1 MNTKVRIVLI
11 LLIAAVMAAGCKK
24 EEPCP
29 VLKQP
34 KSLLESI
41 TDEISVT
48 EGILTFSSEEAYEN
62 FISGFVSETDGVAEE
77 VLEASMDYVEGLN
90 YTSLYAYKHTQNAT
104 MQAEIDSV
112 YGSEVIQHLLNSDY
126 LLIIGDYIYRVNMYT
141 SQVYAMELSNIANIN
156 LLINEDD
163 ASAPIQVYSTEDDV
177 LEEVHNAADYAMP
190 PAKMQKARCNEDGC
204 GGTGLSG
211 KDTSAVSGG
220 YHVTTTIKYLKFGLY
235 FEVSARVQAYYGY
248 PLSPVPVNPNLYVSL
263 SLQRKCKTLI
273 NYGYKT
279 YCGTA
284 NNGNTKKILY
294 SCTIP
299 LSKINFSA
307 SGRGYFPIGNI
318 TTPIVT
324 FRKNL

>member
-1 MNTKVRIVLI
+1 MNIKIKIALI
-11 LLIAAVMAAGCKK
+11 LLIAAVMVAGCKK
-24 EEPCP
+24 EDPDME
-29 VLKQP
+29 LKQS

-62 FISGFVSETDGVAEE
+62 FISGFVSEIDGVTDE
-77 VLEASMDYVEGLN
+77 VLEESMAYVEGLD

-104 MQAEIDSV
+104 VQAEIDSV
-112 YGSEVIQHLLNSDY
+112 YGSEVIQHLLNNDY

-141 SQVYAMELSNIANIN
+141 SQVYVMELTNIANIN
-156 LLINEDD
+156 SLINEDD

-177 LEEVHNAADYAMP
+177 LEEVHNAADYAMS
-190 PAKMQKARCNEDGC
+190 PAKMQKARCNEDGR
-204 GGTGLSG
+204 GGTGLRG
-211 KDTSAVSGG
+211 KDTSATNGG
-220 YHVTTTIKYLKFGLY
+220 YNVTTTIKYLKFGLY

-248 PLSPVPVNPNLYVSL
+248 PLNPVPINPDLYVSL

-307 SGRGYFPIGNI
+307 SGRGYFPVGSI
-318 TTPIVT
+318 TTPIVN